1 MFDAFAE
8 QNSTNN
14 VADASKTKV
23 SHADEASVDIEPPP
37 PYDEDAVPA
46 DNNVWFRFSFYY

>member
-46 DNNVWFRFSFYY
+46 DNNV